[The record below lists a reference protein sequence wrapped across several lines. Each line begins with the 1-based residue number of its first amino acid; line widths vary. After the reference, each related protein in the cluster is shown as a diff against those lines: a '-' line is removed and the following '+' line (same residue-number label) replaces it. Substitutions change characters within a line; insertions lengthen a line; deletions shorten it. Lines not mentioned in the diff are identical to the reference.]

1 MAAWYTLGSIPNHI
15 GFFQFSVH
23 CIIVCAQYAAY
34 QNDIIGC
41 QVASKTMWLS
51 LHPPF
56 DHELWTRMI
65 AQFHQPKISIPGSNI
80 LQLKVTIPTSTRG
93 SQLYVE
99 AFATGIKYFWSTKS
113 VPDRLVI
120 PSKALDRLIFYGSR
134 VSCNRTFLILWFL
147 QFRGYLDPLVSSQK
161 GFDRLITFDPDH
173 KCFYT
178 GHISDYPL
186 LYPRAIK
193 SWRWESIHH

>member
-51 LHPPF
+51 FHPPF

-65 AQFHQPKISIPGSNI
+65 AQFHQPKISIPIANI

-93 SQLYVE
+93 SQLYV
-99 AFATGIKYFWSTKS
+99 TCWSICNWDQDFWSTKS
-113 VPDRLVI
+113 VLDHLVI
-120 PSKALDRLIFYGSR
+120 SSKALDRLISYGSR
-134 VSCNRTFLILWFL
+134 VRLQLHILDSLIFAVQRLPWSL
-147 QFRGYLDPLVSSQK
+147 GRLSERIWSLD
-161 GFDRLITFDPDH
+161 
-173 KCFYT
+173 
-178 GHISDYPL
+178 
-186 LYPRAIK
+186 
-193 SWRWESIHH
+193 